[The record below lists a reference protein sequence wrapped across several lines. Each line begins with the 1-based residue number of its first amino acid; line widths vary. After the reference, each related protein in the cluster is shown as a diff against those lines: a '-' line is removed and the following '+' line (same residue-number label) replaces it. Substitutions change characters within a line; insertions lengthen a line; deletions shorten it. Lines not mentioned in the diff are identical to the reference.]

1 MRPRALIVAT
11 WAITALTFF
20 ALILFVFLRVPEAQ
34 PQAGGLTQKIFYFH
48 VPAAYALYLCGG
60 VCFLGSAFYLYSPG
74 DKSDA
79 WARAGAECA
88 AAFGAMVMVSGPL
101 WAKKAWGVYWT
112 WDPRLTS
119 LLLSILIYV
128 ALVVLR
134 AFSGTGEAERKFA
147 AAFGILGTAILPIVH
162 YSVQLWG
169 GNHPKVL
176 KANGGGGLQDPAMVQ
191 ALLAGFFAMTLLAAL
206 LLTLRAQLALSQARL
221 LRAEELAPEPTP
233 ES

>member
-1 MRPRALIVAT
+1 MRPRGLITGV
-11 WAITALTFF
+11 WAITALVFF

-34 PQAGGLTQKIFYFH
+34 AQAGGLAQKIFYFH

-60 VCFLGSAFYLYSPG
+60 VCFVASGLYLYNPS
-74 DKSDA
+74 DARDA
-79 WARAGAECA
+79 WAKAGAECA
-88 AAFGAMVMVSGPL
+88 SVFGGMVMVSGPL

-128 ALVVLR
+128 AIVVLR
-134 AFSGTGEAERKFA
+134 NFSGNGDAERRFA
-147 AAFGILGTAILPIVH
+147 AAFGILGTAVLPIVH

-191 ALLAGFFAMTLLAAL
+191 ALLGGFLAMTLLAGL
-206 LLTLRAQLALSQARL
+206 LVTLRAQLALSQARL
-221 LRAEELAPEPTP
+221 LRAEELSPDTNG
-233 ES
+233 

>member
-1 MRPRALIVAT
+1 MRPRGLIVGGL
-11 WAITALTFF
+11 AITALTFF
-20 ALILFVFLRVPEAQ
+20 ALILFVFLKVPEAQ
-34 PQAGGLTQKIFYFH
+34 PQAGGIAQKIFYFH
-48 VPAAYALYLCGG
+48 VPSAYCIYLCGT
-60 VCFLGSAFYLYSPG
+60 VCFIASAFYLYSPSE
-74 DKSDA
+74 KSDA

-88 AAFGAMVMVSGPL
+88 TVFGGMVMVSGPL

-134 AFSGTGEAERKFA
+134 AFAGQGDAEKKFA
-147 AAFGILGTAILPIVH
+147 AAFGILGTAVLPIVH

-191 ALLAGFFAMTLLAAL
+191 ALLAGFFAMTLLAL
-206 LLTLRAQLALSQARL
+206 LLLALRAQLALSQARL
-221 LRAEELAPEPTP
+221 LRAEELAPEPNG
-233 ES
+233 